1 MDTNTIDFHIPRWE
15 ELPNIDLYMDQVVSF
30 VEESLTNL
38 LPYKD
43 DKEDKFITK
52 TMINNYVKQGILN
65 SPINKKYNRTHLA
78 RLIVIC
84 MLKQVYSI
92 NDINAL
98 IILALETSGIE
109 ISYNKFCITLVLPEP
124 DEPPIKTFC
133 NFLISFTF
141 FIKNLLK
148 VSLVLL
154 YQISCPKKSPY
165 RIFIKKSFLP

>member
-1 MDTNTIDFHIPRWE
+1 MDTDILNFHIPRWE

-30 VEESLTNL
+30 IEESLTDLFPAKN
-38 LPYKD
+38 

-65 SPINKKYNRTHLA
+65 PPINKKYNRTHLA

-98 IILALETSGIE
+98 ITLALETSGIE
-109 ISYNKFCITLVLPEP
+109 ISYNKFCMLVERAI
-124 DEPPIKTFC
+124 DSTFKKEEFVYP
-133 NFLISFTF
+133 NEELT
-141 FIKNLLK
+141 NERYLLK
-148 VSLVLL
+148 TVVQTFVNKL
-154 YQISCPKKSPY
+154 YVQ
-165 RIFIKKSFLP
+165 KSFLNK